1 MLCVLCV
8 CLRVCGGPGGLGGCP
23 LGLVFPFLRL
33 GCFPF
38 PRSKAYLSN
47 THDVV
52 RGRMPTCAQVLG
64 LGLRAGRMPLRR
76 NRFRGF
82 PFAFPWSSPLLHPFL
97 PCWAHAHYGT
107 FSREW
112 CGAYA
117 HIALAHRPRL
127 VTTVAGSNPTM
138 AAWSRFF
145 LWRGLISRRIANV
158 HTGEYGYP
166 R

>member
-1 MLCVLCV
+1 MCVFVCV
-8 CLRVCGGPGGLGGCP
+8 VAPGVWVGVP
-23 LGLVFPFLRL
+23 WVWFPFPRL

-38 PRSKAYLSN
+38 PRSKAYPSN

-64 LGLRAGRMPLRR
+64 LGLRAGRMPSWR

-97 PCWAHAHYGT
+97 PCWAQAHYGT

-117 HIALAHRPRL
+117 HIALAYRPRL
-127 VTTVAGSNPTM
+127 VTIVAGSNPTM

-158 HTGEYGYP
+158 HIHGYGYS